1 MTEKSLLTILI
12 FFVAAASFWFFS
24 LKKDVIET
32 KEMLTDQPT
41 RTRVVERTVASTPK
55 TSQSSSVASI
65 PLTNDEKKAAMQN
78 ELQAMQQR
86 LADEQQKLAQQNES
100 FNNLKALQ
108 TQQQEQPAA
117 YASQIQQRNTEI
129 QELVSSLQDYRAAE
143 ADLSRRA
150 AAALREQSSAAAVMK
165 DQMDENIRQQELLI
179 RQTQEDLAYWQLNYN
194 YAPEREANLERLNAT
209 LSDQQQRLAD
219 MRAQRLEISQSAL
232 VGTQNV
238 NDQVAMSS
246 SSGSDDRAQINE
258 EIMSLREEIRR
269 LQNQQNQTKQSVT
282 SMNTQVSQAQTA
294 LRQQAET
301 VRALQENIR
310 QRQQELS
317 SLQ

>member
-24 LKKDVIET
+24 LKKDVVET

-41 RTRVVERTVASTPK
+41 RTRVIER
-55 TSQSSSVASI
+55 SVASAPKASSSPVNI
-65 PLTNDEKKAAMQN
+65 TTEERKAAMQS

-86 LADEQQKLAQQNES
+86 LADEQQKLAQQNDDL
-100 FNNLKALQ
+100 NNLKALQ

-117 YASQIQQRNTEI
+117 YASQIRERNAEI

-143 ADLSRRA
+143 TDLSRRA
-150 AAALREQSSAAAVMK
+150 AAALREQSSAASVMK

-179 RQTQEDLAYWQLNYN
+179 RQTEEQLAYWQLNYN
-194 YAPEREANLERLNAT
+194 YFPEREANLEQLNAT
-209 LSDQQQRLAD
+209 LAEQQQRLAD

-232 VGTQNV
+232 TGTQNV
-238 NDQVAMSS
+238 NDQISMSS
-246 SSGSDDRAQINE
+246 SAGSEDRAQINE

-269 LQNQQNQTKQSVT
+269 LQNQQTQTRQSVMT
-282 SMNTQVSQAQTA
+282 MNSQVTQAQSA
-294 LRQQAET
+294 LKQQAET